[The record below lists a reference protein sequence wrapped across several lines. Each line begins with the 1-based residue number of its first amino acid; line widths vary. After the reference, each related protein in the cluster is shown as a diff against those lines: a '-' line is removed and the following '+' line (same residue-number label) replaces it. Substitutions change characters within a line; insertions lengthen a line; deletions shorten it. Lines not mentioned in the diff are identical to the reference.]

1 MNFYA
6 AGGAV
11 RDLILGRALRDVD
24 YVFDGADGLFIQRNP
39 SARKIKGMEPPL
51 YLLDGQEFCPLGAE
65 AGDLTAN
72 IMARD
77 FTVNALLL
85 DERGVIRAHPLT
97 FADLQAGLIRPVSD
111 KALLRS
117 PVRALR
123 AARFCATLPGFAPHD
138 DCLRLMRELPKDALA
153 GIAAEQAGRESLK
166 ACLGAKPG
174 NYLRC
179 LEKGGC
185 LAACFAEFARAAH
198 IPAGPPP
205 WHDSS
210 LLEHTARVMDECA
223 RADAPPQ
230 ERQTAVWMAL
240 CHDIG
245 KNSTPKELLPRHHGH
260 DRRGEALALAL
271 GLRLRLPKAM
281 VRAGAMAARLHMK
294 AARYMDLRPGTKVDL
309 LISLERADLCAPFF
323 RLVAADSGRDDLPPL
338 MRRDLKRI
346 LALRLPR
353 NKQDLGPA
361 SGAFLRQLR
370 CAALKE

>member
-24 YVFDGADGLFIQRNP
+24 YVFDDADGLFIQRNP

-51 YLLDGQEFCPLGAE
+51 YLLDGQELCPLGAE
-65 AGDLTAN
+65 PRDLTQN
-72 IMARD
+72 ILARD

-111 KALLRS
+111 GALLHS

-123 AARFCATLPGFAPHD
+123 AARFNATLPGFAPHE
-138 DCLRLMRELPKDALA
+138 DCLRLMRELPDQALA

-179 LEKGGC
+179 LEKGRC
-185 LAACFAEFARAAH
+185 LAVWFAEFARAAH

-210 LLEHTARVMDECA
+210 LLEHTARVMDDCA
-223 RADAPPQ
+223 RNDAPERLAPQ

-245 KNSTPKELLPRHHGH
+245 KNATPRELLPKHHGH
-260 DRRGEALALAL
+260 DKRGEAMAEAL

-294 AARYMDLRPGTKVDL
+294 AARYMELRPGSKADL
-309 LISLERADLCAPFF
+309 LISLDRAGLCAPFF

-338 MRRDLKRI
+338 MRRDLERI

-353 NKQDLGPA
+353 HKQGLGPA

-370 CAALKE
+370 CA